1 MPKRSLICEVKTC
14 IAAPAVNP
22 LTKVSES
29 SEHMIPIRKTN
40 IVNCHNNTR
49 YTHSLINTQPLLYF
63 HITAV
68 YYRCSNII
76 IVGNNYPY
84 SSYSLQY
91 LQAFRKELLAH
102 ISSKYG

>member
-49 YTHSLINTQPLLYF
+49 YTQSLTNTHPLLYF

-68 YYRCSNII
+68 YYRYSNII
-76 IVGNNYPY
+76 IVIINLIPVTVDNIYKRLERNY
-84 SSYSLQY
+84 
-91 LQAFRKELLAH
+91 
-102 ISSKYG
+102 